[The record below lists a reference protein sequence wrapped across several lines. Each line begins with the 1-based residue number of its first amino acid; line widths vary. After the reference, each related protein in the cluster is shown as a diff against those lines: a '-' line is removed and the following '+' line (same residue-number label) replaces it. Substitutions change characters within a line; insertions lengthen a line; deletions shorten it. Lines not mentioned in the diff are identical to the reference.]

1 MENLSIQKPASV
13 DDSELIKWGLH
24 LSEIYVD
31 SLKFYK
37 GKKKIAIFQS
47 KKIIFVLCFRKI
59 WKSNSS
65 KL

>member
-1 MENLSIQKPASV
+1 MENLSIQETASV

-37 GKKKIAIFQS
+37 GKKKFTTFQH

-59 WKSNSS
+59 WKSNPS
-65 KL
+65 